1 MYVYAKNICKYTK
14 FCTVLSKLEK
24 RSWSA
29 CASSIGVIF
38 CDSSVNAQ
46 MSSCSTCV
54 CVCVCVC
61 VWYVC
66 VHNNFLRQLIERA
79 DIKLQRPCLHTCIYI
94 CVNIALSASSFA
106 TTQ

>member
-61 VWYVC
+61 VCGMC
-66 VHNNFLRQLIERA
+66 V
-79 DIKLQRPCLHTCIYI
+79 YI
-94 CVNIALSASSFA
+94 TTFCGSSLSAQISSCSAHVYTHAYIFA
-106 TTQ
+106 

>member
-46 MSSCSTCV
+46 MSSCSTCLCV

-61 VWYVC
+61 N
-66 VHNNFLRQLIERA
+66 NNFLRQLIERA
-79 DIKLQRPCLHTCIYI
+79 GIKLYLLDILI
-94 CVNIALSASSFA
+94 SARSMSCRKKRA
-106 TTQ
+106 